1 MALEA
6 FWIPPALAGLYV
18 WWRIVQNIR
27 PDQDGVVLS
36 TDYRLG
42 DGFFASILAVYFIL
56 GILAPDPENQV
67 VTTDLLVTGTV
78 MYSILVLLVYSFL
91 VLRRQDVRVL
101 FGLGQVGWRT
111 TFQPAIIGVVSIYPT
126 VLLLTWLSRLALG
139 EPDGN
144 DETIEFLLGSP
155 GPAALALAG
164 LLVVVV
170 APIAEEFIFRG
181 LLYGVAKKF
190 GGRIP
195 ALVATSVLFSAI
207 HLNPV
212 AMVPLFVLSVAF
224 TLAYERT
231 GSLWTPVVMHMIFNG
246 AQFLAILLFP
256 QWTQ

>member
-1 MALEA
+1 MPLEA

-27 PDQDGVVLS
+27 PDQDGVVPS
-36 TDYRLG
+36 ADYRLG
-42 DGFFASILAVYFIL
+42 DGIFASVLAAYFLL
-56 GILAPDPENQV
+56 GILAPDPGNQV
-67 VTTDLLVTGTV
+67 VTTDLLITGTV
-78 MYSILVLLVYSFL
+78 MYSVLVLLVYSFL

-101 FGLGQVGWRT
+101 FGLGQLGWRT
-111 TFQPAIIGVVSIYPT
+111 TFRPALIGIVSIYPT
-126 VLLLTWLSRLALG
+126 VLLLTWLSRVVLG
-139 EPDGN
+139 KPDGN
-144 DETIEFLLGSP
+144 DATIDFLLGEP

-164 LLVVVV
+164 SVVIVV

-195 ALVATSVLFSAI
+195 ALVTTSLLFAAI

-231 GSLWTPVVMHMIFNG
+231 GSLWTPVVMHVIFNG

-256 QWTQ
+256 EWTQ